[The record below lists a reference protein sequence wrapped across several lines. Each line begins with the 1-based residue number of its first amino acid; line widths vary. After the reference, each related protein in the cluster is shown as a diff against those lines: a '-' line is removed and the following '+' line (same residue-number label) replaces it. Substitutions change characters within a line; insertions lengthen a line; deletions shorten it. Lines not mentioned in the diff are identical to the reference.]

1 MVELTVTTPCAG
13 LLPRRA
19 GAMRLEEVE
28 PGRITSLMPGPGQA
42 AALDGALRAAH
53 GVGWPDPGTA
63 HFGDEAAVIWT
74 GLEQAMLVGP
84 APDPALAEHAALTDQ
99 SDAWAVVELSGDA
112 GPEALARLVPVDL
125 RAHVFAEGATART
138 LLGHMSVSIT
148 RTGPERLRIMAF
160 RSMAGTLVHELHAAM
175 ESVAARRGLET
186 GAPDG

>member
-1 MVELTVTTPCAG
+1 MAELTARTPCAG

-42 AALDGALRAAH
+42 GALDAALRAAH
-53 GVGWPDPGTA
+53 GVGWPAPGAAHLSETA
-63 HFGDEAAVIWT
+63 SMIWT
-74 GLEQAMLVGP
+74 GMDQAMLIGP
-84 APDPALAEHAALTDQ
+84 APDPSLAAQAALTDQ

-160 RSMAGTLVHELHAAM
+160 RSMAGTLVHEVHEAM
-175 ESVAARRGLET
+175 ESVAARRGLDA
-186 GAPDG
+186 GASDG